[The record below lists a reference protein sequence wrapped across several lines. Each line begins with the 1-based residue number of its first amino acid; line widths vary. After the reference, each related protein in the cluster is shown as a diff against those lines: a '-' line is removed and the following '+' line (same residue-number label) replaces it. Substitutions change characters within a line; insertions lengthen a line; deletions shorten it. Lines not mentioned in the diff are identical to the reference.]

1 MKDDVEALLQ
11 LCKALISNGDL
22 DEDGV
27 RQLSE
32 YINESPDVTESWPG
46 NILLEPLQKAWSDG
60 NIDYEE
66 LKVLA
71 KLLAYILNPIND
83 EDIELVEQWIDSLE
97 DLNAVNNMLGD
108 IPLHYAARK
117 GQKEVTELLI
127 NKGADVNLQCENG
140 YTALSKASNA
150 VDKDTVALL
159 INKGADPNIYDNLGW
174 GPLHSAAGSGDFDDS
189 SIKLLEILINGGA
202 NINALY
208 AESVTPLDTAT
219 QYFEQP
225 KTVSLLRKN
234 AGKKGAELSV
244 HIAARGNLAHKKADI
259 EALEKHLASG
269 VDVNMQDEWGCT
281 PLHEA
286 ALGGQKD
293 AIELLIAN
301 GADVNA
307 ITKNG
312 RTPLDSFGIHQSTGE
327 IFKKDI
333 CNDIPDFL
341 RKHGDKTAEELK
353 AEGK

>member
-32 YINESPDVTESWPG
+32 YINESPDVTESWPE

-127 NKGADVNLQCENG
+127 NQGADVNLQCENG

-225 KTVSLLRKN
+225 KTVSLL
-234 AGKKGAELSV
+234 
-244 HIAARGNLAHKKADI
+244 
-259 EALEKHLASG
+259 
-269 VDVNMQDEWGCT
+269 
-281 PLHEA
+281 
-286 ALGGQKD
+286 
-293 AIELLIAN
+293 
-301 GADVNA
+301 
-307 ITKNG
+307 
-312 RTPLDSFGIHQSTGE
+312 
-327 IFKKDI
+327 
-333 CNDIPDFL
+333 
-341 RKHGDKTAEELK
+341 
-353 AEGK
+353 